1 MPSWVCCLSGRHK
14 ARCDG
19 PSAMVVRTED
29 GRWLVAGEAD
39 RHVYGHCRIE
49 GHGII
54 LYGVS
59 RINMREQEIRQSPWW
74 EHPSTPGLLSQQEEA
89 VWNGVN

>member
-1 MPSWVCCLSGRHK
+1 
-14 ARCDG
+14 
-19 PSAMVVRTED
+19 MVVRTED